1 MREKFRLHLVQTV
14 QRDSQETTM
23 PKKPNSAASPLDQMS
38 QDPAQDA
45 VLKLYKQDFDRWEF
59 TETHPRIAP
68 FCETLARLGN
78 PDVA

>member
-1 MREKFRLHLVQTV
+1 
-14 QRDSQETTM
+14 M
-23 PKKPNSAASPLDQMS
+23 PEEPSNNASPLDQIS
-38 QDPAQDA
+38 QDPAPDA
-45 VLKLYKQDFDRWEF
+45 VLRLYKQDFDRWEF

>member
-1 MREKFRLHLVQTV
+1 
-14 QRDSQETTM
+14 M
-23 PKKPNSAASPLDQMS
+23 PEAPNSDASPPDQMS
-38 QDPAQDA
+38 QDPAPDA

-59 TETHPRIAP
+59 TETHPRIAT